1 MCTFT
6 PIKYWNQSLIIVA
19 IFTFEDRI
27 FSAKNGEKV
36 GYIRVDFIVYWI
48 SSFFVSG
55 AEAKRL
61 YNDAQAILQKIIR
74 NNLLEARAI
83 VGFYPANSVGDDIE
97 VYESLEDTKPIA
109 IFNGLRQQLQT
120 DAKSTHHCLSDF
132 IAPKESGIRDYIG
145 VFATSAGF
153 GCQELCDKYNNE
165 HDDYNSIMVSALA
178 DRLSEAFAEKLHLD
192 IR

>member
-1 MCTFT
+1 M
-6 PIKYWNQSLIIVA
+6 A

-36 GYIRVDFIVYWI
+36 GYIRIDFIVYWI
-48 SSFFVSG
+48 NSFFVSG

>member
-1 MCTFT
+1 MVRF
-6 PIKYWNQSLIIVA
+6 LIH
-19 IFTFEDRI
+19 
-27 FSAKNGEKV
+27 
-36 GYIRVDFIVYWI
+36 
-48 SSFFVSG
+48 
-55 AEAKRL
+55 
-61 YNDAQAILQKIIR
+61 
-74 NNLLEARAI
+74 NLLIQFRVSNYNLLHLI
-83 VGFYPANSVGDDIE
+83 T
-97 VYESLEDTKPIA
+97 L
-109 IFNGLRQQLQT
+109 
-120 DAKSTHHCLSDF
+120 

>member
-1 MCTFT
+1 M
-6 PIKYWNQSLIIVA
+6 
-19 IFTFEDRI
+19 
-27 FSAKNGEKV
+27 
-36 GYIRVDFIVYWI
+36 
-48 SSFFVSG
+48 
-55 AEAKRL
+55 
-61 YNDAQAILQKIIR
+61 QKIIR

-120 DAKSTHHCLSDF
+120 DAKSTHHCLSDY